1 MNEALILLD
10 ITIVLLLAKVLEEVM
25 ARIKQPTIL
34 GDLLAGIIV
43 GPTVFGLVS
52 SVKNIESF
60 AWVGIVILLFLG
72 GVESSISEFKR
83 YGMQVLVVALGGVL
97 ACFLLGFSYAY
108 MLGYDLKTMLFL
120 GAILTPTSVGVT
132 LRTLMDLNP
141 LHTKEGRV
149 ILGAAVADDIYSV
162 IALALV
168 YSLAMENKVTLESL
182 SPILIG
188 LATIM
193 TLTFLINKFSHEISI
208 MLRKLKVH
216 ESAFTTMLIMGLAA
230 ATLTAFFRLSPLV
243 GAFFI
248 GLALSSIPGVEL
260 LRERLEFLSMI
271 ITPIFF
277 VYAGILLNPWEVVSN
292 NNLYEILCIGLSI
305 AALGVI
311 GKIIGCGLA
320 AKLSGMN
327 WNESLAVGL
336 GMMPRAG
343 VDLVIAVIGLSIG
356 AITQELYFGALL
368 LIYFSSLTTPVLL
381 KRAFKYRIHKS

>member
-1 MNEALILLD
+1 MKEALILLD
-10 ITIVLLLAKVLEEVM
+10 ITLVLLLAKVLEEVM

-34 GDLLAGIIV
+34 GDLLAGILV
-43 GPTVFGLVS
+43 GPTVFGLIS

-83 YGMQVLVVALGGVL
+83 YGVQVLAVALGGVL

-132 LRTLMDLNP
+132 LRTLMDLNL

-149 ILGAAVADDIYSV
+149 ILGAAVADDIYGV
-162 IALALV
+162 IVLALV
-168 YSLAMENKVTLESL
+168 YSLVTESKVTLESL
-182 SPILIG
+182 LPILTG
-188 LATIM
+188 LATIL
-193 TLTFLINKFSHEISI
+193 TLTFLINRFSYKISV

-216 ESAFTTMLIMGLAA
+216 ESAFTTVLIMGLAA

-277 VYAGILLNPWEVVSN
+277 VYAGILLNPWEIVGN
-292 NNLYEILCIGLSI
+292 NSLYEILYVGLSI
-305 AALGVI
+305 VALGVV
-311 GKIIGCGLA
+311 GKIIGCGFA
-320 AKLSGMN
+320 AKLSGMD
-327 WNESLAVGL
+327 WNESLAIGL

-343 VDLVIAVIGLSIG
+343 VDLVIAVVGLSVG
-356 AITQELYFGALL
+356 AISQELYFGALL
-368 LIYFSSLTTPVLL
+368 LIYFSSLATPVLL
-381 KRAFKYRIHKS
+381 KRAFKYKIGKS